1 MSIVGPFFS
10 VRWLLN
16 LHSLWRPVNGHVK
29 ISCRPNY
36 VYNQSSCTPCRWS
49 GRCCTS
55 YISSLPAPYSS
66 PSSPVELIMSTRR
79 RSQRAGWADDAESD
93 RSLSLMVIMPPL
105 FLSHSSTVTCQN
117 EGGGASQSREN
128 VNWFDTTA
136 ARLNFFHFFPF
147 FVTINFLTQSKHIR
161 RRPKRV
167 YFASPSYLH
176 IGLYCVD
183 FISYSFQVDSRFE
196 MERKKSFSLDCFEQ
210 LEFVCRRAVA
220 AQSLFFLN
228 RSPPPTASY

>member
-1 MSIVGPFFS
+1 MSITRVAAHPADG
-10 VRWLLN
+10 VVDVVLLIY
-16 LHSLWRPVNGHVK
+16 P
-29 ISCRPNY
+29 
-36 VYNQSSCTPCRWS
+36 PC
-49 GRCCTS
+49 
-55 YISSLPAPYSS
+55 LPPSSS

-117 EGGGASQSREN
+117 EEGASQSREN

-167 YFASPSYLH
+167 YFSLPSYLH

-196 MERKKSFSLDCFEQ
+196 MGKKIIFTRL
-210 LEFVCRRAVA
+210 LRAARVCVSESSSCSVVILSK
-220 AQSLFFLN
+220 QVS
-228 RSPPPTASY
+228 SSYC

>member
-1 MSIVGPFFS
+1 MSITRVAAHPADG
-10 VRWLLN
+10 VVDVVLLIY
-16 LHSLWRPVNGHVK
+16 P
-29 ISCRPNY
+29 
-36 VYNQSSCTPCRWS
+36 PC
-49 GRCCTS
+49 
-55 YISSLPAPYSS
+55 LPPSSS

-117 EGGGASQSREN
+117 EGGAASRERKCKL
-128 VNWFDTTA
+128 VRHYGSTSQF
-136 ARLNFFHFFPF
+136 LSFFFPSSSRS
-147 FVTINFLTQSKHIR
+147 TSWLNLN
-161 RRPKRV
+161 
-167 YFASPSYLH
+167 
-176 IGLYCVD
+176 
-183 FISYSFQVDSRFE
+183 ISYDGQNESILPPHPIYILACIVLTSFPTRSKSTADLKWE
-196 MERKKSFSLDCFEQ
+196 KKSFSLDCFEQ